1 MSPVTSSRYRVS
13 FFDGDAYDIIV
24 EAISEAAAIK
34 KARRI
39 YNLNGLAYE
48 HANATDWNAVALV
61 QEVRS

>member
-1 MSPVTSSRYRVS
+1 MSAVTSSRYRVS
-13 FFDGDAYDIIV
+13 FLDGDVYDIIV

-39 YNLNGLAYE
+39 YNLNGLACE
-48 HANATDWNAVALV
+48 HPDASDWTARALV